1 MQPHSIPPGAC
12 VPEAAVLHRCKRHG
26 LRRNAVRRTRRRAD
40 DTDKA
45 TSANHRPRATARNV
59 PFGPHAPVVRNA
71 AEPHRGVSGMRRFPR
86 PANAA
91 PRIHRKADRPDCART
106 VPPHARKKRKSRYPT
121 LRVSARSPIPV
132 RQRVSF
138 CAPTSRSGRSLRP
151 TRNIRRGSRPADG
164 PVRDR
169 NGRRGRCSVRRPAR

>member
-1 MQPHSIPPGAC
+1 MQPHSIPPEAC
-12 VPEAAVLHRCKRHG
+12 APEAAVLHRCKRYG

-45 TSANHRPRATARNV
+45 ASANHRPRATARNV

-106 VPPHARKKRKSRYPT
+106 VPPHVRKKRKSRYPT

-151 TRNIRRGSRPADG
+151 ARNIRRGSRPADG

>member
-1 MQPHSIPPGAC
+1 MQPHSIPPEAC
-12 VPEAAVLHRCKRHG
+12 APEAAVLHRCKRYG
-26 LRRNAVRRTRRRAD
+26 LRRNAVRRTRRGAD

-45 TSANHRPRATARNV
+45 ASANHRPRATARNV

-151 TRNIRRGSRPADG
+151 ARNIRRGSRPADG

>member
-1 MQPHSIPPGAC
+1 MQPHSIPPEAC
-12 VPEAAVLHRCKRHG
+12 APEAAVLHRCKRYG
-26 LRRNAVRRTRRRAD
+26 LRRNAVRRTRRRAVG
-40 DTDKA
+40 TDKA
-45 TSANHRPRATARNV
+45 ASANHRPRATARNV

-151 TRNIRRGSRPADG
+151 ARNIRRGSRPADG

>member
-1 MQPHSIPPGAC
+1 MRPGSSRPPPMQTARAAAKCRPPH
-12 VPEAAVLHRCKRHG
+12 AAAG
-26 LRRNAVRRTRRRAD
+26 RRYGQSDFGEPSAPCDRTECTVRPSCSRRPKRRRA
-40 DTDKA
+40 A
-45 TSANHRPRATARNV
+45 SRSL
-59 PFGPHAPVVRNA
+59 RNA
-71 AEPHRGVSGMRRFPR
+71 AFPAPGERRP
-86 PANAA
+86 